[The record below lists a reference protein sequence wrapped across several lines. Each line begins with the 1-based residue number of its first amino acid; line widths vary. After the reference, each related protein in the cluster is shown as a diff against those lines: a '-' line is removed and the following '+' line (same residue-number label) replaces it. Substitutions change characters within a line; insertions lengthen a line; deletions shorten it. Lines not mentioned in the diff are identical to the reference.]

1 MSQSVLDLG
10 LQPTKRAK
18 GQAYRRLKKSENQR
32 KVQTANQLD
41 SAQQL
46 QLFLP
51 PPSSPHTK
59 PLGLQEIGQIFD
71 QETQRMWDIDL
82 RQRGLADGIETRDK
96 LSRLHH
102 ELFRV
107 NQCKILDRYWRS
119 SGQRISQKAGA
130 REIARRDLGMKIYK
144 RCKDWFESKDSTT
157 YLNSHTE
164 LGSTQLQL
172 GGISEIPLD
181 TVCFSNDEGVSCA
194 QSQFGRTSVRPR
206 DTIFFNNDEGVS
218 CAHCSAQFWAQWPL
232 GRTSASLPNTV
243 NPGFYEEV
251 GSGQLQLGRTSVR
264 PPDMGCLSSD
274 KGVSCAQLELRRK
287 FQRPPETNNSN
298 TPVSTTFAHCQF
310 PSPIPNNTGQGQNQY
325 TYEGQDTI
333 SGYDCEHIFSSWR

>member
-1 MSQSVLDLG
+1 MPQSVLDLG
-10 LQPTKRAK
+10 LEPTKRAK
-18 GQAYRRLKKSENQR
+18 GQAYRRLKKSESQR

-46 QLFLP
+46 QLFLA
-51 PPSSPHTK
+51 PPSSQYTK

-107 NQCKILDRYWRS
+107 NQCKILDQYWRR

-130 REIARRDLGMKIYK
+130 REIARRDFKMEIYK
-144 RCKDWFESKDSTT
+144 RCKEWFESKNSTT

-164 LGSTQLQL
+164 LGSAQLQL
-172 GGISEIPLD
+172 RRISEIPLS
-181 TVCFSNDEGVSCA
+181 TVCFSHDEGVSCA

-206 DTIFFNNDEGVS
+206 DTVFFNNNEGVS
-218 CAHCSAQFWAQWPL
+218 CVHCFAQCWAQSPL
-232 GRTSASLPNTV
+232 GRTSASLPDTV
-243 NPGFYEEV
+243 DPGCYEEV
-251 GSGQLQLGRTSVR
+251 SSGQLQLGRTSVR

-274 KGVSCAQLELRRK
+274 KGVSCAQLELRRT
-287 FQRPPETNNSN
+287 FERPPDTNNSD
-298 TPVSTTFAHCQF
+298 TPVSPTFAHCQF
-310 PSPIPNNTGQGQNQY
+310 PPPIQNTGQGQNLY
-325 TYEGQDTI
+325 TYIGQETT
-333 SGYDCEHIFSSWR
+333 SGYNCDQIFSS